1 MKLFLGYLFIALS
14 LSLAGQVYGLDI
26 YWQQEKQRQISQ
38 KEAIQTM
45 IAAKYSKT
53 PTPTPSA
60 TFNSKSTFTA
70 TITPSPTATETRTK

>member
-1 MKLFLGYLFIALS
+1 MKLFLSYLFIALS

>member
-1 MKLFLGYLFIALS
+1 MKYFLGYLFIALS

-53 PTPTPSA
+53 PTPTP
-60 TFNSKSTFTA
+60 TQTVNNKLTPTLTMTPTVTFTA
-70 TITPSPTATETRTK
+70 TTTK